1 MLHAAGREV
10 GDGEGGLHTI
20 HIQAKRY
27 QRGLQESCHGTDHRM
42 ILEVLW
48 GEGALCNRRYRQGRT
63 HWPIQLKEARP
74 QTMG

>member
-48 GEGALCNRRYRQGRT
+48 GEGGRYVTAAIDRGGHTGRFN
-63 HWPIQLKEARP
+63 
-74 QTMG
+74 